1 LANPNS
7 FDPEAAQRPPE
18 ENKGSLAIM
27 TRTIALAR
35 PLAPALALPVLA
47 WRYKKVLAATS
58 QIELRQKYAGSLLG
72 SVWIILY
79 PLILLGIYLF
89 LYLVIFKMRFP
100 GYSEL
105 NYVVFVFSGLIPYL
119 FLMESLGRGAV
130 IIRENM
136 HLLRNVIVPPELVV
150 VRLVLV
156 AMMGQ
161 VVSFAVLLALIALDG
176 DFTWRILFLPVVLL
190 FAVAF
195 LVGITFFVASLG
207 AIFSDVSSII
217 NLLLLFLLFV
227 SPLAFQRSMVPA
239 NLQLIVDLN
248 PLTYFFEA
256 FRWTLLNSYPA
267 SALRVLVFPILSLA
281 VYAAGTAFFRNF
293 KGLMVDHV

>member
-1 LANPNS
+1 
-7 FDPEAAQRPPE
+7 
-18 ENKGSLAIM
+18 M
-27 TRTIALAR
+27 TRTLALAR
-35 PLAPALALPVLA
+35 PLAPALELPVLA
-47 WRYKKVLAATS
+47 WRYWKVLAATS
-58 QIELRQKYAGSLLG
+58 QMELRQKYAGSLLG
-72 SVWIILY
+72 SIWIILY
-79 PLILLGIYLF
+79 PLIFLSIYLF

-119 FLMESLGRGAV
+119 FLMESLSRGAV

-150 VRLVLV
+150 VRVVLV

-161 VVSFAVLLALIALDG
+161 VVSFAALLILLAISG
-176 DFTWRILFLPVVLL
+176 DFTWRIVFLPVMLL
-190 FAVAF
+190 FALMF
-195 LVGITFFVASLG
+195 LVGIAFFIASLG
-207 AIFSDVSSII
+207 AIFSDVANVV

-227 SPLAFQRSMVPA
+227 SPLAFQPSMVPE
-239 NLQLIVDLN
+239 NLQLIVVLN

-256 FRWTLLNSYPA
+256 FRWTLLDSYPA
-267 SALRVLVFPILSLA
+267 SGLRVLAFPVMSLA
-281 VYAAGTAFFRNF
+281 VFAAGAAFFKNF

>member
-1 LANPNS
+1 
-7 FDPEAAQRPPE
+7 
-18 ENKGSLAIM
+18 M
-27 TRTIALAR
+27 
-35 PLAPALALPVLA
+35 
-47 WRYKKVLAATS
+47 
-58 QIELRQKYAGSLLG
+58 ELRQKYAGSLLG

-79 PLILLGIYLF
+79 PLLFLSIYLF

-119 FLMESLGRGAV
+119 FLMESLSRGAV

-150 VRLVLV
+150 VRVVVV
-156 AMMGQ
+156 AIMGQ
-161 VVSFAVLLALIALDG
+161 AASFAVLLILLAMSG
-176 DFTWRILFLPVVLL
+176 DFTWRIMFLPVVLL

-195 LVGITFFVASLG
+195 LVGVTFFIAGLG
-207 AIFSDVSSII
+207 AIFSDVSSIV

-227 SPLAFQRSMVPA
+227 SPLAFQLSMVPE

-256 FRWTLLNSYPA
+256 FRATLLGAYSA
-267 SALRVLVFPILSLA
+267 STLRVLVFPILSLV